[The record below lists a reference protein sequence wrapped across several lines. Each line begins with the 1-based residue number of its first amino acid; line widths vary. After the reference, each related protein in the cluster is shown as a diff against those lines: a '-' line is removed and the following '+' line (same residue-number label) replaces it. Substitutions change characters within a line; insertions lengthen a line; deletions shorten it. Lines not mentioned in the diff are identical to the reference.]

1 MQYKNF
7 KEWANQAPE
16 YLKRDSV
23 WNLVIYQKSLFLN
36 DLAWEDCGKL
46 VQDHRGKAIAGQLI
60 RSIGSV
66 SANIEEG
73 YGRGFG
79 KDYARFLRIATGSA
93 RESRGWYHRGRFI
106 LGEELVTHRINLLD
120 QIISGLVKIERQQKI
135 TSQSKS

>member
-1 MQYKNF
+1 MQYRNF
-7 KEWANQAPE
+7 SEWVEQVPE

-23 WNLVIYQKSLFLN
+23 WHLVIYQKSVFLN

-46 VQDHRGKAIAGQLI
+46 IQDHRGKAVSGQLI

-79 KDYARFLRIATGSA
+79 KDYARFLSG
-93 RESRGWYHRGRFI
+93 
-106 LGEELVTHRINLLD
+106 
-120 QIISGLVKIERQQKI
+120 IS
-135 TSQSKS
+135 